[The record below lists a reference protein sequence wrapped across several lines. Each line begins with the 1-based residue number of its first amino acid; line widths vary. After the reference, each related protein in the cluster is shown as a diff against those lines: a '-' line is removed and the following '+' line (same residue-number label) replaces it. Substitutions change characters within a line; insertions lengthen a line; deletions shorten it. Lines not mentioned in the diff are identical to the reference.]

1 MASELTVQTLRGPT
15 SGAYADTVLI
25 PSGQTLDASAATIV
39 PSARQII
46 QTKTAT
52 VSTPSTGTATSN
64 INTVEFT
71 PKFSNSIIRLDGVWH
86 HGIGPKQINLDG
98 WGHHFRFF
106 RDSTALGQRHMHDVY
121 PGGFTV
127 SYTYGPEWFIN
138 TVAMIENTT
147 GHVAGTT
154 YSYHQQMGIDFSNAG
169 AFWMLNRCHAASD
182 PRGTTSLTVT
192 EIAQ

>member
-15 SGAYADTVLI
+15 SGANADTVLI
-25 PSGQTLDASAATIV
+25 PSGQTLDASAATLV
-39 PSARQII
+39 PSSGQII
-46 QTKTAT
+46 QTKTVT
-52 VSTPSTGTATSN
+52 VSSPSTGSATSN

-71 PKFSNSIIRLDGVWH
+71 PKFSNSIIRLDGVYH
-86 HGIGPKQINLDG
+86 HGIGPKQVNLDG
-98 WGHHFRFF
+98 WGHHFRFY
-106 RDSTALGQRHMHDVY
+106 RGTTALGQRHMHDVF

-127 SYTYGPEWFIN
+127 NYSYGPEWYIN

-154 YSYHQQMGIDFSNAG
+154 YSYHQQMGVDNYSG
-169 AFWMLNRCHAASD
+169 GTFWMLNRCHASGDA
-182 PRGTTSLTVT
+182 RGTTSLTVT